1 MTEKGSESRVARRL
15 FLARLGSG
23 VSILGV
29 GAAAVPSVAAQSGA
43 NEKWQP
49 ARHELDDW
57 YDKVPGK
64 HRFVFDT
71 ITPDGLS
78 MGLQFANNFF
88 EANKNSYRLTDTDS
102 AIVV

>member
-1 MTEKGSESRVARRL
+1 MSEKGFHSMLARRL
-15 FLARLGSG
+15 FLTRVGAG
-23 VSILGV
+23 VSLLGATAV
-29 GAAAVPSVAAQSGA
+29 SAPSAAAQGA
-43 NEKWQP
+43 SSEKWQA

-71 ITPDGLS
+71 ITPDGLG

-88 EANKNSYRLTDTDS
+88 EANKNSYGLTDSDS
-102 AIVV
+102 A